1 MPNFAA
7 PSSAVILAAGMGTRL
22 RALQSELPKG
32 LITLGGVSLV
42 PRSIE
47 LLLAEGVRDIVLVT
61 GWRAEAYERFVAEK
75 FPTVRCVHNPDFA
88 TTGSM
93 HSLFLTRG
101 KVAGDFLLLE
111 SDLLYEPRALAELR
125 AAPRGDYVL
134 LSGTTGQGDEVYAY
148 ANAAGRLGALSKR
161 RREDARS
168 AGEFTGI
175 GRVTAEFF
183 ETLCTHFAALGAAQA
198 GNYHYDDAFT
208 ALAATHPINL
218 LTIEDLVWCEI
229 DDPAHH
235 ARALARVLPA
245 LKKISHG
252 DTA

>member
-1 MPNFAA
+1 
-7 PSSAVILAAGMGTRL
+7 MGTRL

-47 LLLAEGVRDIVLVT
+47 LLLAEGVGDIVLVT
-61 GWRAEAYERFVAEK
+61 GWRAEAYAAFVAEK
-75 FPTVRCVHNPDFA
+75 FPMVRCVHNPDFA

-93 HSLFLTRG
+93 HSLFLARG
-101 KVAGDFLLLE
+101 MVAGDFLLLE
-111 SDLLYEPRALAELR
+111 SDLLYEPRALTALR

-148 ANAAGRLGALSKR
+148 ANAAGRLGALTKQR
-161 RREDARS
+161 RPDAVP
-168 AGEFTGI
+168 AGELTGI
-175 GRVTAEFF
+175 CRVTAEFF
-183 ETLCTHFAALGAAQA
+183 GKLCAHHVACGGAQA
-198 GNYHYDDAFT
+198 GNVHYEDAFT
-208 ALAATHPINL
+208 ALAATEPIKL
-218 LTIEDLVWCEI
+218 LKIDDLVWCEI

-235 ARALARVLPA
+235 ARALARVLPT

-252 DTA
+252 DRA